1 MLSLA
6 PWLGNPSVVA
16 IHHSAVY
23 MKYCKIVYTLYTKL
37 QKIVYKLYTKSH
49 KIVYMVYK
57 RKTEQN
63 NDRHGIAPAQA
74 QVFPD
79 D

>member
-1 MLSLA
+1 MYTK
-6 PWLGNPSVVA
+6 
-16 IHHSAVY
+16 I
-23 MKYCKIVYTLYTKL
+23 CKIVYTLYMKL
-37 QKIVYKLYTKSH
+37 QKIMYKLYAKSH
-49 KIVYMVYK
+49 KIVYTVYA
-57 RKTEQN
+57 RKMKQN